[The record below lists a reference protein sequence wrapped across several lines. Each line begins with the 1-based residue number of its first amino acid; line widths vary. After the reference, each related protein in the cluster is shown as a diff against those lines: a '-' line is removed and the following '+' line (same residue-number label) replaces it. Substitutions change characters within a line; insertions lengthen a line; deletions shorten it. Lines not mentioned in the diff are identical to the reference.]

1 MTRLAACIATTL
13 CLAAAPALADSLVS
27 SASSAGSESLGSS
40 SDSSRASS
48 NSSRR
53 DNDDDRRNQ
62 TEGDYRVI
70 EVAALAERAGVV
82 RLRLLPAAPGGVADH
97 RGEVWLDVPQRA
109 LAPRGLASG
118 DIVSARPRPYG
129 VEFARAET
137 REPFFL
143 LLEDDWYR
151 ELAAHAVTATTT
163 AR

>member
-1 MTRLAACIATTL
+1 MTRLAACTLTTL
-13 CLAAAPALADSLVS
+13 LGLAAAPAFADSLVS
-27 SASSAGSESLGSS
+27 SASSAGSDSLGSS

-53 DNDDDRRNQ
+53 DNDDRRNQ

-70 EVAALAERAGVV
+70 EVTAVADRAGVL

-109 LAPRGLASG
+109 LAPSGLIAG
-118 DIVSARPRPYG
+118 AVVSARPRPYG

-137 REPFFL
+137 RQPFFL